1 MSRWRRW
8 TVASLLEVDDL
19 VQLDPTV
26 DVSQAAALIGHA
38 EALALA
44 TAPCLTDP
52 DFTGGAAVRA
62 ILAGAV
68 LRWYHAGNG
77 MVTTQSAGPF
87 SQTVDSSAKRFL
99 FWPSELKALRQLCG
113 GGRSRAFSVSMVP

>member
-1 MSRWRRW
+1 M
-8 TVASLLEVDDL
+8 ASLLEVADL
-19 VQLDPTV
+19 VELDPAV
-26 DVSQAAALIGHA
+26 DASQAAALIGHA

-52 DFTGGAAVRA
+52 DFAGGAAVRA

-68 LRWYHAGNG
+68 LRWYHASNG
-77 MVTTQSAGPF
+77 VVTTQAAGPF